1 MRRKNVTNQIIRE
14 SITQALLLLMKTQ
27 PFAQITITDIV
38 KKAGVGRVSFY
49 RNFAG
54 KEDVLLT
61 YLNEAAQEWWRTFPR
76 ERSDYLRGVLEHCGD
91 IREPILLLY
100 RQGLGTLLWQNLREL
115 IGPSP
120 EDDTVRAYQKS
131 CLVGALFG
139 VLSEW
144 IRRDMVESP
153 AELSAQFDAR
163 EIDAM
168 VRALYA

>member
-14 SITQALLLLMKTQ
+14 SITQALLLLMQTQ
-27 PFAQITITDIV
+27 PFAQITITDVV

-54 KEDVLLT
+54 KEDVLLS
-61 YLNEAAQEWWRTFPR
+61 YLSEAAQEWWRTFPR
-76 ERSDYLRGVLEHCGD
+76 ERSDYLRGVLEHCMD
-91 IREPILLLY
+91 IREPILLLH
-100 RQGLGTLLWQNLREL
+100 RQGLSTLLWQNLREL

-120 EDDTVRAYQKS
+120 EDDAALAYRKS

-144 IRRDMVESP
+144 IRRGMEESP
-153 AELSAQFDAR
+153 EALSAQFDVR
-163 EIDAM
+163 EIDAR
-168 VRALYA
+168 VREIYA